1 MYGVVIWSDQ
11 VKNRAVIWCEDH
23 GDLAYFRGETTGL
36 EVAEIGPG
44 DLVEFDL
51 AASDGLRLADAPR
64 LVSEKSHLHI
74 TRALSRTTPAVPA
87 PRKRRSE
94 MSSGWDAEIVRF
106 DRARCAGAA

>member
-11 VKNRAVIWCEDH
+11 LKNRAVIWCEDH
-23 GDLAYFRGETTGL
+23 GDLAYFRGDSAGA
-36 EVAEIGPG
+36 EVSEIGPG

-64 LVSEKSHLHI
+64 LVAPKSHPHI
-74 TRALSRTTPAVPA
+74 ARALKRATPAPA

-94 MSSGWDAEIVRF
+94 MSSSRDAEIVSC